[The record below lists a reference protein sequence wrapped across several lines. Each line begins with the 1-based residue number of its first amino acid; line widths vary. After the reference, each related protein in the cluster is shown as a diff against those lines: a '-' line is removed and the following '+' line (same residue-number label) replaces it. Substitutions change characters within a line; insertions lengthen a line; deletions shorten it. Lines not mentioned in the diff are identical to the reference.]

1 MFCPNCGEKIP
12 DGSKYCEFCG
22 TKLYNVSGAQHSE
35 VRHDPDAPQTYAA
48 QPKKKRGC
56 MIGCLISALIVG
68 LVIAVIGFIVFR
80 SVWNM
85 DVFNTTDLSEDE
97 YKAVCREYTYEEIMS
112 ESETLRGEMVIVIE
126 GGSVE
131 VVGSRLGSIA
141 GSSSVGGRSLGA
153 ATAGGQT
160 ECGDTAQAGS
170 EGLTTVE
177 HEIVEVLHGYSSL
190 VVPACCR
197 QLCPYHCSN
206 PIMGL

>member
-56 MIGCLISALIVG
+56 LIGCLISALIVG

-85 DVFNTTDLSEDE
+85 DIFNTTDLPEDE

-112 ESETLRGEMVIVIE
+112 EQEALRGAKVVLEGEIE
-126 GGSVE
+126 YVAQE
-131 VVGSRLGSIA
+131 NLL
-141 GSSSVGGRSLGA
+141 GRSF
-153 ATAGGQT
+153 AGYLVDIIDDVDNDLVMVAYVSKKG
-160 ECGDTAQAGS
+160 EEGFSKGDRIMVWGELS
-170 EGLTTVE
+170 DPGTVE
-177 HEIVEVLHGYSSL
+177 IDGETELAT
-190 VVPACCR
+190 PT
-197 QLCPYHCSN
+197 
-206 PIMGL
+206 IMAPFIELME

>member
-112 ESETLRGEMVIVIE
+112 ESETLRGEKIVIE
-126 GGSVE
+126 GE
-131 VVGSRLGSIA
+131 IEYVVQENLL
-141 GSSSVGGRSLGA
+141 GRSF
-153 ATAGGQT
+153 AGYLVDITDDVDNDLVMVAYVSQKG
-160 ECGDTAQAGS
+160 EEGFSKGDRIMVWG
-170 EGLTTVE
+170 ELNDPGTVE
-177 HEIVEVLHGYSSL
+177 IDGENELAT
-190 VVPACCR
+190 PT
-197 QLCPYHCSN
+197 
-206 PIMGL
+206 IMAPFIELME

>member
-56 MIGCLISALIVG
+56 LIGCLISALIVG

-85 DVFNTTDLSEDE
+85 DIFNTTDLPEDE
-97 YKAVCREYTYEEIMS
+97 YKAVCREYTYEEIIS
-112 ESETLRGEMVIVIE
+112 ESETLRGEKVVIE
-126 GGSVE
+126 GE
-131 VVGSRLGSIA
+131 IEYVVQENLL
-141 GSSSVGGRSLGA
+141 GRSF
-153 ATAGGQT
+153 AGYLVDITDDVDNDLVMVAYVSNKG
-160 ECGDTAQAGS
+160 EEGFSKGDRIMVWG
-170 EGLTTVE
+170 ELNDPGTVE
-177 HEIVEVLHGYSSL
+177 IDGETELAT
-190 VVPACCR
+190 PT
-197 QLCPYHCSN
+197 
-206 PIMGL
+206 IMAPFIELME

>member
-22 TKLYNVSGAQHSE
+22 TKLYNASGAQHSE

-56 MIGCLISALIVG
+56 LIGCLISALIVG

-85 DVFNTTDLSEDE
+85 DIFNTTDLPEDE

-112 ESETLRGEMVIVIE
+112 EQEALRGAKVVIE
-126 GGSVE
+126 GE
-131 VVGSRLGSIA
+131 IEYVVQENLL
-141 GSSSVGGRSLGA
+141 GRSF
-153 ATAGGQT
+153 AGYLVDITDDVDNDLVMVAYVSKKG
-160 ECGDTAQAGS
+160 EEGFSKGDRIMVWG
-170 EGLTTVE
+170 ELNDPGTVE
-177 HEIVEVLHGYSSL
+177 IDGETELAT
-190 VVPACCR
+190 PT
-197 QLCPYHCSN
+197 
-206 PIMGL
+206 IMAPFIELME

>member
-56 MIGCLISALIVG
+56 LIGCLISALIVG

-85 DVFNTTDLSEDE
+85 DIFNTTDLPEDE

-112 ESETLRGEMVIVIE
+112 EQEALRGAKVVLEGEIE
-126 GGSVE
+126 Y
-131 VVGSRLGSIA
+131 VVQENIL
-141 GSSSVGGRSLGA
+141 GRSF
-153 ATAGGQT
+153 AGYLVDITDDVDNDLVMVAYVSKKG
-160 ECGDTAQAGS
+160 EEGFSKGDRVMVWG
-170 EGLTTVE
+170 ELNDPGTVE
-177 HEIVEVLHGYSSL
+177 IDGETELAT
-190 VVPACCR
+190 PT
-197 QLCPYHCSN
+197 
-206 PIMGL
+206 IMAPFIELME

>member
-56 MIGCLISALIVG
+56 LIGCLISALIVG

-85 DVFNTTDLSEDE
+85 DIFNTTDLPEDE
-97 YKAVCREYTYEEIMS
+97 YKAVCREYTYEEIIS
-112 ESETLRGEMVIVIE
+112 ESETLRGEKVVIE
-126 GGSVE
+126 GEIEYVVQENLLGRSFAGYLVDITDDVDNDLVMVAYVSKKGEEGFSKGDRIMVWGELNDPGTVEIDGETE
-131 VVGSRLGSIA
+131 VV
-141 GSSSVGGRSLGA
+141 
-153 ATAGGQT
+153 TPT
-160 ECGDTAQAGS
+160 
-170 EGLTTVE
+170 
-177 HEIVEVLHGYSSL
+177 
-190 VVPACCR
+190 
-197 QLCPYHCSN
+197 
-206 PIMGL
+206 IMAPFIELME

>member
-22 TKLYNVSGAQHSE
+22 AKLYNVSGAQHSE

-112 ESETLRGEMVIVIE
+112 EQEALRGAKVVIE
-126 GGSVE
+126 GE
-131 VVGSRLGSIA
+131 IEYVVQENLL
-141 GSSSVGGRSLGA
+141 GRSF
-153 ATAGGQT
+153 AGYLVDITDDVDNDLVMVAYVSKKG
-160 ECGDTAQAGS
+160 EEGFSKGDRIMVWG
-170 EGLTTVE
+170 ELNDPGTVE
-177 HEIVEVLHGYSSL
+177 IDGENELAT
-190 VVPACCR
+190 PT
-197 QLCPYHCSN
+197 
-206 PIMGL
+206 IMAPFIELME

>member
-112 ESETLRGEMVIVIE
+112 ESETLRGEKIVIE
-126 GGSVE
+126 GE
-131 VVGSRLGSIA
+131 IEYVVQENLL
-141 GSSSVGGRSLGA
+141 GRSF
-153 ATAGGQT
+153 AGYLVDITDDVDNDLVMVAYVSKKG
-160 ECGDTAQAGS
+160 EEGFSKGDRIMVWG
-170 EGLTTVE
+170 ELNDPGTVE
-177 HEIVEVLHGYSSL
+177 IDGENELAT
-190 VVPACCR
+190 PT
-197 QLCPYHCSN
+197 
-206 PIMGL
+206 IMAPFIELME

>member
-35 VRHDPDAPQTYAA
+35 VRHDPDASQTYAA

-56 MIGCLISALIVG
+56 LIGCLISALIVG

-85 DVFNTTDLSEDE
+85 DIFNTTDLPEDE

-112 ESETLRGEMVIVIE
+112 EQEALRGAKVVIE
-126 GGSVE
+126 GE
-131 VVGSRLGSIA
+131 IEYVVQENLL
-141 GSSSVGGRSLGA
+141 GRSFVGYLVDITDDVDNDLVMVAYVSKKGEE
-153 ATAGGQT
+153 GFSK
-160 ECGDTAQAGS
+160 GDRIMVWG
-170 EGLTTVE
+170 ELNDPGTVE
-177 HEIVEVLHGYSSL
+177 IDGETELAT
-190 VVPACCR
+190 PT
-197 QLCPYHCSN
+197 
-206 PIMGL
+206 IMAPFIELME

>member
-56 MIGCLISALIVG
+56 LIGCLISALIVG

-85 DVFNTTDLSEDE
+85 DIFNTTDLPEDE
-97 YKAVCREYTYEEIMS
+97 YKAVCREYTYEEIIS
-112 ESETLRGEMVIVIE
+112 ESETLRGEKVVIE
-126 GGSVE
+126 GE
-131 VVGSRLGSIA
+131 IEYVVQENLL
-141 GSSSVGGRSLGA
+141 GRSF
-153 ATAGGQT
+153 AGYLVDITDDVDNDLVMVAYVSKKG
-160 ECGDTAQAGS
+160 EEGFSKGDRIMVWG
-170 EGLTTVE
+170 ELNDPGTVE
-177 HEIVEVLHGYSSL
+177 IDGETEL
-190 VVPACCR
+190 VTPT
-197 QLCPYHCSN
+197 
-206 PIMGL
+206 IMAPFIELME

>member
-56 MIGCLISALIVG
+56 LIGCLISALIVG

-85 DVFNTTDLSEDE
+85 DIFNTTDLPEDE
-97 YKAVCREYTYEEIMS
+97 YKAVCREYTYEEIIS
-112 ESETLRGEMVIVIE
+112 ESETLRGEKVVIE
-126 GGSVE
+126 GE
-131 VVGSRLGSIA
+131 IEYVVQENLL
-141 GSSSVGGRSLGA
+141 GRSF
-153 ATAGGQT
+153 AGYLVDITDDVDNDLVMVAYVSKKG
-160 ECGDTAQAGS
+160 EEGFSKGDRIMVWG
-170 EGLTTVE
+170 ELNDPGTVE
-177 HEIVEVLHGYSSL
+177 IDGGTELAT
-190 VVPACCR
+190 PT
-197 QLCPYHCSN
+197 
-206 PIMGL
+206 IMAPFIELME

>member
-112 ESETLRGEMVIVIE
+112 EQEALRGAKVVIE
-126 GGSVE
+126 GE
-131 VVGSRLGSIA
+131 IEYVVQENLL
-141 GSSSVGGRSLGA
+141 GRSF
-153 ATAGGQT
+153 AGYLVDITDDVDNDLVMVAYVSKKG
-160 ECGDTAQAGS
+160 EEGFSKGDRIMVWG
-170 EGLTTVE
+170 ELNDPGTVE
-177 HEIVEVLHGYSSL
+177 IDGENELAT
-190 VVPACCR
+190 PT
-197 QLCPYHCSN
+197 
-206 PIMGL
+206 IMAPFIELME

>member
-48 QPKKKRGC
+48 QPKKKKGC
-56 MIGCLISALIVG
+56 LIGCLISALIVG

-85 DVFNTTDLSEDE
+85 DIFNTTDLPEDE

-112 ESETLRGEMVIVIE
+112 EQEALRGAKVVIE
-126 GGSVE
+126 GEIEYVVQENLLGRSFAGYLVDITDDVDNDLVMVAYVSKKGEEGFSKGDRIMVWGELSDPGKVEIDGETE
-131 VVGSRLGSIA
+131 VV
-141 GSSSVGGRSLGA
+141 
-153 ATAGGQT
+153 TPT
-160 ECGDTAQAGS
+160 
-170 EGLTTVE
+170 
-177 HEIVEVLHGYSSL
+177 
-190 VVPACCR
+190 
-197 QLCPYHCSN
+197 
-206 PIMGL
+206 IMAPFIELME